1 MLTPSLNHIWV
12 SICADISSFLMAT
25 ILLCF
30 YKLFL
35 YNHLSPLDNF
45 VVITQFV
52 QVFYGTLCYYDIPAA
67 KLLLRSARTR

>member
-1 MLTPSLNHIWV
+1 
-12 SICADISSFLMAT
+12 MAT
-25 ILLCF
+25 ILLRF

-45 VVITQFV
+45 VVITQFM
-52 QVFYGTLCYYDIPAA
+52 QAFYGTLCYYDIPAA